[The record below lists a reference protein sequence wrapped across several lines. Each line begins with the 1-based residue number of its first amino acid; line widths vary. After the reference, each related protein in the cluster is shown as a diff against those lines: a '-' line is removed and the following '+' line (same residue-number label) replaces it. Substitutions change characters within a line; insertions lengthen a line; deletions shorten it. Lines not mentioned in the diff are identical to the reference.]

1 MHSRITPAILAALSL
16 ALPSACTI
24 HPAFATWKPQYAS
37 APQAVQD
44 WYRAAELTEA
54 AKQRFPFTKCCDH
67 ADVVRTKFQV
77 NKTTAG
83 DEWFYLD
90 GGTWKRIPD
99 DIIHWGESA
108 PGGQPT
114 LFVYAGKETCFFPG
128 ESGI

>member
-1 MHSRITPAILAALSL
+1 MRPYLIISAILAALSL
-16 ALPSACTI
+16 APASATRK
-24 HPAFATWKPQYAS
+24 ADYAS

-54 AKQRFPFTKCCDH
+54 AKKRFPFTKCCDH

-77 NKTTAG
+77 SKTTAG
-83 DEWFYLD
+83 DEWFYLE